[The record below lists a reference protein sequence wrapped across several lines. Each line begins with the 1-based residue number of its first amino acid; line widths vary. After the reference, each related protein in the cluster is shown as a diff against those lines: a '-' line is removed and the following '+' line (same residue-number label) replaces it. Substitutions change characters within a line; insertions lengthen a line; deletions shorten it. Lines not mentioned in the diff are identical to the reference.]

1 MSYKTVN
8 HKHPEGGYCSK
19 IWQHITNIKRKLL
32 KKKRKRKLLA
42 EFWKNNILFFLKEP
56 VRTFALKL
64 DLKELMSRQQSE

>member
-32 KKKRKRKLLA
+32 A
-42 EFWKNNILFFLKEP
+42 ELWKSNLLFFLKEP

-64 DLKELMSRQQSE
+64 DLKELMSSQWSE

>member
-1 MSYKTVN
+1 MATYNKHKKKTV
-8 HKHPEGGYCSK
+8 
-19 IWQHITNIKRKLL
+19 

-42 EFWKNNILFFLKEP
+42 ELWKNNILFFLKEP